1 MASSLRRMA
10 ASRLCQVPRRNIQTK
25 ITIPATSSRINFNRS
40 FLRPPKMLVSQNLCR
55 TMFIQTQDTPNPQS
69 LKFLPGRAV
78 LEEGGTYDIPS
89 VAQSAGSP
97 LAKLLFR

>member
-1 MASSLRRMA
+1 MA

-40 FLRPPKMLVSQNLCR
+40 LLRPPKMLVSQNLCR